1 MIYSKSR
8 DYNDEIKSR
17 IASGRWVFE
26 SNSGRKHPFL
36 IHLASRQKVTIPF
49 SPKDS
54 GRGLKNFKS
63 QLNKIDSNT
72 LIKQ

>member
-8 DYNDEIKSR
+8 DYNDEIKAR
-17 IASGRWVFE
+17 IDSGQWVFE
-26 SNSGRKHPFL
+26 SNRGRKHPFL
-36 IHLASRQKVTIPF
+36 IHLASGHKVTIPF

-63 QLNKIDSNT
+63 QLNKIDSNI